1 VIPATETTLSSQTG
15 STASLRGMTAFH
27 TLDADWRRL
36 DDDLTVLRGR
46 TERLLALGYELRE
59 AAFLAI
65 SQIDIGE
72 LERLIGKG
80 CPRETA
86 VRITA

>member
-1 VIPATETTLSSQTG
+1 MEELDTL
-15 STASLRGMTAFH
+15 ASE
-27 TLDADWRRL
+27 WRRL
-36 DDDLTVLRGR
+36 DDDLTVMRWR

-65 SQIDIGE
+65 SRVDIHE

-80 CPRETA
+80 CPPATA
-86 VRITA
+86 VRIAA